1 MKIKSAEL
9 ETVCGITS
17 VLPQNALP
25 ELAFAGRSN
34 VGKSSLI
41 NKLLNRKSLA
51 RTSSQPGKTQT
62 INFYRINQAFYFVDL
77 PGYGYAKVSK
87 EIKEKWGRMI
97 ERYLQTSA
105 QLKNIFLLL
114 DIRHAP
120 TENDRQMYAWIR
132 AQGLEPAIITAEA
145 DCCGAGGRSRHRDD
159 PVFRPD
165 RAGNGGNLAIYRNS
179 SMR

>member
-1 MKIKSAEL
+1 M
-9 ETVCGITS
+9 
-17 VLPQNALP
+17 
-25 ELAFAGRSN
+25 
-34 VGKSSLI
+34 
-41 NKLLNRKSLA
+41 
-51 RTSSQPGKTQT
+51 
-62 INFYRINQAFYFVDL
+62 DL

-132 AQGLEPAIITAEA
+132 AQGLEPAIILTKA
-145 DCCGAGGRSRHRDD
+145 DKIKRNQLAKQQKLIAAALGAG
-159 PVFRPD
+159 
-165 RAGNGGNLAIYRNS
+165 AGTVMIPFSALTGQGTEEIWQYIETAVCGEQA
-179 SMR
+179 